1 MACSETVTQVSLDS
15 LDRSIE
21 LLTSVDAA
29 DAPFLS
35 CYLDLETGAE
45 ACREFLASEAEFIK
59 SGLGDIAQLD
69 FDEAYQRLQE
79 QFDGVCREGIRG
91 VALFT
96 RSMMGG
102 RFSEVIPSMLPFRN
116 QLSFYRVPDIR
127 PLLSLR
133 DAYEEHYLLW
143 AASDGVELLRIEG
156 GDVQTLAWV
165 AEKRVEWHAANQ
177 KSLLSRKRPLKSG
190 RQFGGFALQTF
201 SRVLKSAGR
210 LKLVLAGDRDR
221 LEKLRQWLPRHLLKA
236 VSQTVTVSPF
246 LDRGRALRQ
255 IIDHSAA
262 GCRAAVDLFTKSCLQ
277 VPLVRRRCVTGLS
290 STLEAIESQVLDTL
304 LITSNTTPTLINSTQ
319 SSVLASVD
327 KESGQA
333 TLINRGR
340 YWDPGIELSRL
351 ACQQGIKILVSNTRE
366 LFRQGGVGG
375 LLGDAT
381 NVAVMP
387 RPNAS
392 VATERV
398 A

>member
-1 MACSETVTQVSLDS
+1 
-15 LDRSIE
+15 
-21 LLTSVDAA
+21 
-29 DAPFLS
+29 
-35 CYLDLETGAE
+35 
-45 ACREFLASEAEFIK
+45 
-59 SGLGDIAQLD
+59 
-69 FDEAYQRLQE
+69 
-79 QFDGVCREGIRG
+79 
-91 VALFT
+91 
-96 RSMMGG
+96 
-102 RFSEVIPSMLPFRN
+102 
-116 QLSFYRVPDIR
+116 
-127 PLLSLR
+127 
-133 DAYEEHYLLW
+133 
-143 AASDGVELLRIEG
+143 
-156 GDVQTLAWV
+156 
-165 AEKRVEWHAANQ
+165 
-177 KSLLSRKRPLKSG
+177 
-190 RQFGGFALQTF
+190 F
-201 SRVLKSAGR
+201 SRVLKTAGR
-210 LKLVLAGDRDR
+210 LNLVLAGDRDR

-255 IIDHSAA
+255 IINHSAA

-277 VPLVRRRCVTGLS
+277 VPLVRRRCVTGPS
-290 STLEAIESQVLDTL
+290 STLEAIESRVLDTL

-333 TLINRGR
+333 TLVNRGR